1 MIPLVQILERLRRQR
16 GYIRT
21 AMARSL
27 ATSVKDFPYKNPEA
41 AIIAFVQNDEIP
53 SYLIQPWCEYLN
65 LGIKDY
71 EPLYQYNERER
82 IFRMLE
88 IVTDFKLPKPV
99 SSMIADMIYFKND
112 IPFLE
117 LRRVLLPTL
126 LNKIHEQPFLISNAL
141 MDAERELDG
150 SP

>member
-1 MIPLVQILERLRRQR
+1 MIPLIQILEHLRKQR

-21 AMARSL
+21 MLAREL
-27 ATSVKDFPYKNPEA
+27 ATSVKDFSYKNPEA

-53 SYLIQPWCEYLN
+53 NYLIQPWCEYLD

-82 IFRMLE
+82 VFRMIE
-88 IVTDFKLPKPV
+88 VVTDFKLSKPIA
-99 SSMIADMIYFKND
+99 SMIADIIHFHQD

-126 LNKIHEQPFLISNAL
+126 LNKIYEQPFLISNAL
-141 MDAERELDG
+141 MDAEKELDERA
-150 SP
+150 